1 MKKIRGFT
9 LVELLAVI
17 VILAIILVIA
27 VPKIANVIE
36 NSKLGA
42 ITSSAKVILDAAY
55 KKQSE
60 NLILENTSEITCDK
74 VGKLNDS
81 DYQSCDLVFDNNI
94 PYITLVGKGKL
105 EGYRCKGT
113 KDNLSCNKVV
123 SSNLTIDLDG
133 GTGNNPS
140 GSYNIGNVV
149 TLENPEKLC
158 YEFVNWQL
166 VSGKSSLTDNKVK
179 ISSAPTTI
187 KAIWKEVELPDYDK
201 GTTYINSLYSN
212 EVIKKCNGLK
222 KDNTVDENLR
232 YEGSDPKNYVS
243 FNDEL
248 WRIIGVFGD
257 NIKLIRSERLGALS
271 WDTSSILY
279 DSETDRSV
287 NGGNG
292 VNEWSQAKLK
302 EYLNTMYYGGTS
314 VTCYDYFDNRTATCP
329 TGSLNATAKA
339 MINNYTWNTGA
350 INYEDTNVIQNDVY
364 NTVAF
369 YNAERGSVIGKLC
382 SAVEGICNDTVTR
395 TTTWKGYVALP
406 YMTDWAYASSE
417 SVCALNMYQ
426 HKESENG
433 FLACNNNN
441 WIFNSDISP
450 KIMWTLSPFA
460 WASESDSASYVWH
473 TAGNGLEDYSF
484 YAAHSFS
491 VFPTVYL
498 NSNVEITGGTGTSS
512 DPYILN

>member
-60 NLILENTSEITCDK
+60 NLILENVNEITCDK
-74 VGKLNDS
+74 VGKLNDT

-94 PYITLVGKGKL
+94 PYITLIGKGKL
-105 EGYRCKGT
+105 EGYRCEGT

-140 GSYNIGNVV
+140 GSYNIGDVV

-179 ISSAPTTI
+179 ISSGPTTI

-232 YEGSDPKNYVS
+232 YEGSAPKNYVK

-271 WDTSSILY
+271 WDTSSVVY
-279 DSETDRSV
+279 GETEGTI
-287 NGGNG
+287 NAGMG

-314 VTCYDYFDNRTATCP
+314 VTCYSGQGFSTTTCP

-339 MINNYTWNTGA
+339 MINNYTGNTGA
-350 INYEDTNVIQNDVY
+350 INYDDTNIIKENIH

-426 HKESENG
+426 QEESENG

-441 WIFNSDISP
+441 WIFNSDTSP
-450 KIMWTLSPFA
+450 KIMWTLSPL
-460 WASESDSASYVWH
+460 ASPSDASSAMEVWH
-473 TAGNGLEDYSF
+473 TNGNGEALYSF
-484 YAAHSFS
+484 EAAHPLS